1 MLFTNESCF
10 SRNIILNEQ
19 NARIYIHRNLR
30 ATVETVGNEN
40 VYSSSEQITSAEQ
53 LKNPIQC
60 GFYHTKSIRNLEEKL
75 SRNVQIRVRGGLNR
89 KKEERRQKG
98 RRNKY
103 RIYNRGYGLFMR
115 NDRCYFT
122 CI

>member
-19 NARIYIHRNLR
+19 NARIYIHRNLH
-30 ATVETVGNEN
+30 AIVETVGNEN
-40 VYSSSEQITSAEQ
+40 VYSSSEQITSAKQ
-53 LKNPIQC
+53 LRNPIQC

-75 SRNVQIRVRGGLNR
+75 GRNVEIRVWGGLNR
-89 KKEERRQKG
+89 KKEERKKG
-98 RRNKY
+98 RKNKY